1 ERGRERKM
9 NGESEDEQR
18 PEHELGHRKP
28 DQGDHGDHR
37 VGELPSEERRE
48 RREDEGDREVED
60 EGEDAEKERV
70 LRARA
75 DRGGDGLVVHERAA
89 EVAASDVA
97 DPDAVPLPDR
107 VVEVE
112 VLAEDLALL
121 RGGLATEHALGVV
134 TREDAREQ
142 ENERR
147 DDEQRADGKCEALGD
162 ESENQ
167 TSSCKEFMDDGL
179 DAPP

>member
-1 ERGRERKM
+1 
-9 NGESEDEQR
+9 
-18 PEHELGHRKP
+18 
-28 DQGDHGDHR
+28 
-37 VGELPSEERRE
+37 
-48 RREDEGDREVED
+48 
-60 EGEDAEKERV
+60 
-70 LRARA
+70 
-75 DRGGDGLVVHERAA
+75 

-121 RGGLATEHALGVV
+121 RGGLATEHALGDV
-134 TREDAREQ
+134 TRQDAREH

-162 ESENQ
+162 ESENH
-167 TSSCKEFMDDGL
+167 TSSCKSSWTVSRC
-179 DAPP
+179 APRAALRGRPGNTGSIYAVRVLATCT